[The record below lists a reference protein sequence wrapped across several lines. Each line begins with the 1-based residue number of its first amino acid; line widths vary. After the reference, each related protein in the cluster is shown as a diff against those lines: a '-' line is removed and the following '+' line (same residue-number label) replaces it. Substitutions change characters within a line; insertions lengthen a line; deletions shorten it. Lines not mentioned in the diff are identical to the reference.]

1 MRIDLT
7 QPGGATPLERLPW
20 AARALLGCCTA
31 GVAVGITYAIPPFRA
46 FPFLLA
52 FPTVV
57 LSAWFL
63 GTWGGVTSGITET
76 VLVDLFLTKSQFH
89 LSVGYVREEVRLA
102 VFLVLSVLLGWA
114 LRQLAEQR
122 AQLATQELQQQ
133 LTMANAERQLA
144 EERERAS
151 ETLRRHDD
159 VLQMALRANGMG
171 LWMWDVVDDTVQWSD
186 EVYRIAGRE
195 LGSVGPN
202 TENWLQLIHPEDR
215 DGVREAVMSSRER
228 GKDYHRQYR
237 VLWPDGSVRWVES
250 QGKCQLDGAGRV
262 VRVVGVL
269 TDVTGRKHSEEA
281 MLRAEKLAVAGRLAA
296 SVAHEIN
303 NPLEAVTNLLYL
315 ISHAETT
322 ETAREHARQ
331 ALDELMRVSLI
342 TQQTLKFHRQAGAPR
357 IARLSDVIHTVLA
370 LFRGRLRAAQIEVD
384 VRAESEVSVSCMPG
398 EIQQIVANLVSNAID
413 AMPRNG
419 RLIIRLRPSRDW
431 RDGQTAGM
439 RITFYDSGVG
449 MDRATMQRIFEPFF
463 TTKLDTGTGLGM
475 WVVAQLVERHH
486 GSVQVWSTRRARSSA
501 TAISLFLPLG
511 NAPASSLP
519 GNEKQPAA

>member
-63 GTWGGVTSGITET
+63 GTWGGVFCGITET
-76 VLVDLFLTKSQFH
+76 ALVDHFLTKPQFH

-122 AQLATQELQQQ
+122 SQLATQELQQQ
-133 LTMANAERQLA
+133 LTLANAERQLA

-151 ETLRRHDD
+151 ETLRHRDD
-159 VLQMALRANGMG
+159 VLQIALRANGMG
-171 LWMWDVVDDTVQWSD
+171 LWMWDLVNGAVHWSD

-195 LGSVGPN
+195 PGSIKPAA
-202 TENWLQLIHPEDR
+202 ENWLQFIHPEDL
-215 DGVREAVMSSRER
+215 DGVREAMANSRES
-228 GKDYHRQYR
+228 GAEYHRQYR

-250 QGKCQLDGAGRV
+250 QGRCQLDSAGQV

-269 TDVTGRKHSEEA
+269 ADMTGRKHSEEA

-315 ISHAETT
+315 ISHADTT
-322 ETAREHARQ
+322 EAARTHAQQ

-342 TQQTLKFHRQAGAPR
+342 TQQTLKFHRQAGTPK
-357 IARLSDVIHTVLA
+357 IARLSDVIQTVLA

-413 AMPRNG
+413 AMPRSG

-431 RDGQTAGM
+431 RDRKNCRHAHYLLRFRSRDG
-439 RITFYDSGVG
+439 
-449 MDRATMQRIFEPFF
+449 P
-463 TTKLDTGTGLGM
+463 
-475 WVVAQLVERHH
+475 RHH
-486 GSVQVWSTRRARSSA
+486 
-501 TAISLFLPLG
+501 
-511 NAPASSLP
+511 
-519 GNEKQPAA
+519 AANV